1 MTKNQV
7 VAEVKSLYYQILL
20 NTQLL
25 KVVQQQDSLYQSA
38 FKAASLRYQTGE
50 TNLLEKVS
58 TETRLRE
65 IQNRIQSILS
75 DEKSLYQS
83 LSFLLNIPADF
94 VIDTQINMQK
104 PLQLQITEVS
114 NNPYLELLRQ
124 QIEVSQLQTKLEKE
138 RLKPDFKVGITNQS
152 IERNYNQNFV
162 QAGLNFPLFAKA
174 QKARINAAGINEQI
188 AKESLSL
195 AEQQTAKQLQS
206 LKIQLEKLRKSVQ
219 YYQSSAIPQANL
231 MISTAHKSYQAGEI
245 EYVEFVQS
253 ITQAWQIKEM
263 YLSEVHNLNQVI
275 INIETLVG
283 HE

>member
-1 MTKNQV
+1 LTLDNCIEKAVQQNQSIQVGKLEISGNRALEKTAKDLPKTSFDTQFGRTQTYTNNDVTFSLGQSFAFPSLYKAQENLLKSHTVSSEKRLNMTKNQV

-138 RLKPDFKVGITNQS
+138 RLKPDFKVGLPTK
-152 IERNYNQNFV
+152 V
-162 QAGLNFPLFAKA
+162 
-174 QKARINAAGINEQI
+174 
-188 AKESLSL
+188 
-195 AEQQTAKQLQS
+195 
-206 LKIQLEKLRKSVQ
+206 
-219 YYQSSAIPQANL
+219 
-231 MISTAHKSYQAGEI
+231 
-245 EYVEFVQS
+245 
-253 ITQAWQIKEM
+253 
-263 YLSEVHNLNQVI
+263 LSEI
-275 INIETLVG
+275 ITKTLFKQG
-283 HE
+283 SIFLFLPRHKRHESMPRVSMSKLPKKACL

>member
-83 LSFLLNIPADF
+83 LSFLL
-94 VIDTQINMQK
+94 K
-104 PLQLQITEVS
+104 YS
-114 NNPYLELLRQ
+114 C
-124 QIEVSQLQTKLEKE
+124 
-138 RLKPDFKVGITNQS
+138 
-152 IERNYNQNFV
+152 
-162 QAGLNFPLFAKA
+162 
-174 QKARINAAGINEQI
+174 
-188 AKESLSL
+188 
-195 AEQQTAKQLQS
+195 
-206 LKIQLEKLRKSVQ
+206 
-219 YYQSSAIPQANL
+219 
-231 MISTAHKSYQAGEI
+231 
-245 EYVEFVQS
+245 
-253 ITQAWQIKEM
+253 
-263 YLSEVHNLNQVI
+263 
-275 INIETLVG
+275 
-283 HE
+283 